1 MLLYHATFR
10 AHLKSIKEYGLVLP
24 KQGDRLN
31 FEGQEYIRGIYFSTD
46 YDLSG
51 SMLECADNVP
61 DSIYD
66 SGIVILVVN
75 SDYLDKNYFCR
86 DINLIGEDNAKSIVY
101 QKPVPSNLIGII
113 KDIYGNNKIYRL
125 NEVLRVTKSFL
136 Y

>member
-1 MLLYHATFR
+1 MWLHHATFR
-10 AHLKSIKEYGLVLP
+10 ANLKSIKSNGLVLP
-24 KQGDRLN
+24 MHGDRMN
-31 FEGQEYIRGIYFSTD
+31 FEGQVYVRGIYFSTD
-46 YDLSG
+46 YNLCG

-61 DSIYD
+61 DSIYN
-66 SGIVILVVN
+66 SGTVILVVD
-75 SDYLDKNYFCR
+75 SDSLDASYFCR